1 MWCRGGRSGLRSRG
15 WVGGGFEGGG
25 KGDEEGDGEMGRWGD
40 GVVLELVYFDTDF
53 RVAVNGMGRGEGGV
67 WLE

>member
-1 MWCRGGRSGLRSRG
+1 MAYA
-15 WVGGGFEGGG
+15 VGGGW
-25 KGDEEGDGEMGRWGD
+25 GEVLREVGREMRRETGRWGD

>member
-1 MWCRGGRSGLRSRG
+1 MRR
-15 WVGGGFEGGG
+15 ET
-25 KGDEEGDGEMGRWGD
+25 GRWGD